1 MEIKPSKKN
10 TTLYKI
16 VLCIATVIL
25 LLIVWLIFIANN
37 TQPDESIFNFL
48 SYHTTAP
55 RTNAM
60 KVITSFGNHNFL
72 IPANLLVIVFFMF
85 KKSKQDALGVLIIA
99 LSSLGLMSL
108 LKNLFHRHRPIN
120 PLIEGITNF
129 SFPSGH
135 AFMSVAFFGLLI
147 YFISHRMKARRWKHL
162 LISVLLFI
170 IFLIGFSRVYLR
182 VHYTTDVMAGWF
194 FGVFWLLLC
203 LSVLNKFL
211 NKNPATSQ

>member
-1 MEIKPSKKN
+1 MEINPSKKN
-10 TTLYKI
+10 TTLYKL
-16 VLCIATVIL
+16 VLCIAMLIL
-25 LLIVWLIFIANN
+25 LLIVWMVFILNN

-60 KVITSFGNHNFL
+60 KVITFFGNHNFL
-72 IPANLLVIVFFMF
+72 IPANLLVIAFFIF
-85 KKSKQDALGVLIIA
+85 KKSKQDALKVLIIA

-108 LKNLFHRHRPIN
+108 LKNLFHRYRPIN

-147 YFISHRMKARRWKHL
+147 YFFSHRLKESRWKPI
-162 LISVLLFI
+162 LISIFLFI

-182 VHYTTDVMAGWF
+182 VHYTSDVIAGWI
-194 FGVFWLLLC
+194 FGGLWLLLC

>member
-1 MEIKPSKKN
+1 MEVKPSKKN
-10 TTLYKI
+10 NTLYRV
-16 VLCIATVIL
+16 VLCIAAVIL
-25 LLIVWLIFIANN
+25 LFIVWLIFIVKN
-37 TQPDESIFNFL
+37 TQPDDSIFNFL

-55 RTNAM
+55 RTNTM
-60 KVITSFGNHNFL
+60 KVITFFGNHNFL
-72 IPANLLVIVFFMF
+72 IPANLLAIAFFMF
-85 KKSKQDALGVLIIA
+85 KKSKQDALRVLIIA
-99 LSSLGLMSL
+99 VSSLGIMSL
-108 LKNLFHRHRPIN
+108 LKTLFHRHRPIN

-147 YFISHRMKARRWKHL
+147 YFISHRLKANWRKPL
-162 LISVLLFI
+162 LISILLFI

-182 VHYTTDVMAGWF
+182 VHYTTDVIAGWI

-211 NKNPATSQ
+211 NKNPAT